1 MTNRPGSQVAW
12 ARHSRRNLTDAE
24 RAFWRRVRYRQLG
37 GFRFRRQ
44 APIGTY
50 IVDFVCFERRLVIE
64 VDGGQHMQAAEADRK
79 RSDWLERNGFRV
91 LRFWNHHVLQAPDA
105 VIEAVWEALE
115 QPAPHL
121 NPPPRGGRKRSLPPS
136 GCP

>member
-1 MTNRPGSQVAW
+1 MMNRPGLQVAT
-12 ARHSRRNLTDAE
+12 ARHNRHNLTDAE

-44 APIGTY
+44 APIGPY

-64 VDGGQHMQAAEADRK
+64 VDGGQHGQAGEADRT

-91 LRFWNHHVLQAPDA
+91 LRFWNHHVLQAPDS
-105 VIEAVWEALE
+105 VMEAVWQAIEW
-115 QPAPHL
+115 PA
-121 NPPPRGGRKRSLPPS
+121 GGP
-136 GCP
+136 